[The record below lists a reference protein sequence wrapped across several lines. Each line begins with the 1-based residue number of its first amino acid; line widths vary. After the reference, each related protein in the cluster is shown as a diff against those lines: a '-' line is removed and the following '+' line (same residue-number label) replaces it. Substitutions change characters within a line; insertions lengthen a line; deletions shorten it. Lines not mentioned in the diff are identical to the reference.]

1 METMLLLAFLF
12 LLQTSDGSIGPSFN
26 VTSPC
31 GEQNVIF
38 VESSF
43 PVSEIQDC
51 QALCKVAKSCEFFT
65 FNKGTGNCGIRTYS
79 PKAYINASPNGRVG
93 TKTDILSPTLDGKVF
108 VGDALNISG
117 GNSLDCQ
124 RSCQH
129 DENCISW
136 TWNEKGG
143 SNSEICVHNYGN
155 TQRKLS
161 VRGSKIISGPK
172 CCPVSCDDIVLN
184 QLNSSGVFA
193 NIYPHG
199 VPKNVSCDVV
209 TDVESCV
216 PGKRPWTVI
225 QRRGQ
230 FSNPK
235 DFFSSK
241 LWDDYVEGFGDPSK
255 ELWLGLKYVTAITE
269 TGKWELR
276 VDLEDY
282 EGKQYSAIYSSFRIS
297 GDKYRLEISGYDE
310 VRSSIKDSLSY
321 SNGAAFSTSDNDNDG
336 YHFKNCAEAGA
347 WWYKYQ
353 CSRSNLNGNNFFQS
367 KATNGQGITWKNE
380 DNERNQNYYFSWPK
394 VEMKIRK
401 KRMSV

>member
-12 LLQTSDGSIGPSFN
+12 LLQTSEGSIGPSID

-31 GEQNVIF
+31 GEQNLIF

-43 PVSEIQDC
+43 PVSDIDDC
-51 QALCKVAKSCEFFT
+51 QTLCKVAKSCEFFT

-79 PKAYINASPNGRVG
+79 PKAYINASPDGRVG
-93 TKTDILSPTLDGKVF
+93 TKNILFPTLDGKVF

-143 SNSEICVHNYGN
+143 SNSEICVHNYGK
-155 TQRKLS
+155 TQRKLF
-161 VRGSKIISGPK
+161 VRGSKII
-172 CCPVSCDDIVLN
+172 
-184 QLNSSGVFA
+184 
-193 NIYPHG
+193 
-199 VPKNVSCDVV
+199 SCDVV

-216 PGKRPWTVI
+216 PGKGPWTVI

-255 ELWLGLKYVTAITE
+255 ELWLGLKYVRAITE

-321 SNGAAFSTSDNDNDG
+321 SN
-336 YHFKNCAEAGA
+336 E
-347 WWYKYQ
+347 
-353 CSRSNLNGNNFFQS
+353 
-367 KATNGQGITWKNE
+367 
-380 DNERNQNYYFSWPK
+380 
-394 VEMKIRK
+394 
-401 KRMSV
+401 